1 MNHEYV
7 YKTEVSPSV
16 LADCIES
23 LIKGDHV
30 DNINAIHISRNS
42 NGRFEIVVHE
52 RNNLPEGF
60 ALFGCRMVL
69 RPEGYDSMSHDIAEF
84 SESKKEWKIGS
95 FGNGFDTRYAIRKE
109 TDLARINL
117 FEGWESITPK
127 EQ

>member
-1 MNHEYV
+1 MNNESV

-16 LADCIES
+16 LVDCIE
-23 LIKGDHV
+23 LFAKGDNV
-30 DNINAIHISRNS
+30 DDIEAIHISRGS
-42 NGRFEIVVHE
+42 NGRFEIVVHK

-60 ALFGCRMVL
+60 ALFGCRMVI
-69 RPEGYDSMSHDIAEF
+69 RPEGYDDISNDIAEF

-95 FGNGFDTRYAIRKE
+95 FGNGFDTRYAIRKG

-117 FEGWESITPK
+117 FEGWESITPE